1 MEMENKKKLKV
12 KFFERIQIF
21 ISIKLTI
28 ITTKIMDLEQGRK
41 TNVSFYLVNSQNVR
55 INYSNL

>member
-28 ITTKIMDLEQGRK
+28 ITTKIILK
-41 TNVSFYLVNSQNVR
+41 SWT
-55 INYSNL
+55 